1 MKKNFIF
8 LLFLIPLLFSQC
20 TKDDNCCTCEVGYS
34 ESGSGTMGCLMDGV
48 PWAACNFAHEE
59 VKGSV
64 STFINDS
71 DGFNYWQ
78 IINSKSYNGGDDVL
92 FITIWYPKVG
102 IIPKSSSGPH
112 STFGSIGAEFFTQN
126 GKYSGIFKR
135 DTMETFLLEVTKLDT
150 INRIISG
157 RFECALKE
165 YDGGVDTTQI
175 KITHGVFDTHY

>member
-1 MKKNFIF
+1 MKTF
-8 LLFLIPLLFSQC
+8 LPPLLLLLSLLFSQC

-64 STFINDS
+64 SVYRDKY
-71 DGFNYWQ
+71 DGYNYLQ
-78 IINSKSYNGGDDVL
+78 IRCSKVFNGGDEAL
-92 FITIWYPKVG
+92 FVHLWNPRVGKITKANIDPLDMYG
-102 IIPKSSSGPH
+102 TIN
-112 STFGSIGAEFFTQN
+112 AEFFTQN
-126 GKYSGIFKR
+126 GKYSGNYAR
-135 DTMETFLLEVTKLDT
+135 DTSLPYTIDIIRFDT
-150 INRIISG
+150 LNHIISG